1 MDARRMGEG
10 VAAHDGLV
18 GLHGHVH
25 QARHQVRGLGDQARI
40 DVRVDG
46 HVLVA
51 AERHHHLVERGV
63 AGPFADAVDR
73 DLGLPCAVQDAA
85 QRIGRSHAQIVVAV
99 GRNDRPVDVGNV
111 VHEVFDLRAVFV
123 RKTVARRVGDID
135 HRRAGPDDRLDHAGE
150 VLDVGAPGVLGIELH
165 VLDVAFGIFHR
176 LDGRFDDL
184 LGRGTQFVVDM
195 LRRNADARM
204 DTLAPGQPQRIG
216 RNVDVLLHGA
226 GQRADR
232 RLGNGLGNLQ
242 HGVEITG
249 AGDGKSR
256 LDDVYAEAFEQFGD
270 FNFFGGVQL
279 TTGDLLTVAQRGVEN
294 VQSLT
299 HTNLFIE

>member
-1 MDARRMGEG
+1 
-10 VAAHDGLV
+10 
-18 GLHGHVH
+18 
-25 QARHQVRGLGDQARI
+25 
-40 DVRVDG
+40 
-46 HVLVA
+46 
-51 AERHHHLVERGV
+51 
-63 AGPFADAVDR
+63 
-73 DLGLPCAVQDAA
+73 
-85 QRIGRSHAQIVVAV
+85 
-99 GRNDRPVDVGNV
+99 
-111 VHEVFDLRAVFV
+111 
-123 RKTVARRVGDID
+123 
-135 HRRAGPDDRLDHAGE
+135 
-150 VLDVGAPGVLGIELH
+150 
-165 VLDVAFGIFHR
+165 
-176 LDGRFDDL
+176 
-184 LGRGTQFVVDM
+184 M

-232 RLGNGLGNLQ
+232 WLGNGLGNLQ